1 MKKNKRFAILT
12 SFVVCLIIVM
22 CILIVILKMEQTKAV
37 EKTASAIELID
48 MQEEIILDGQ
58 TAQTEAGFAAHDI
71 ENTFNKE
78 PIVETQK
85 NDVNNGSADTEGS
98 NQNGMAEIEVQDNP
112 SPDDILDDSE
122 QTISTK
128 SDSPN
133 SVNGHIVAI
142 DAGHQIKG
150 NSEKEPVGPNATEM
164 KAKVSSG
171 TAGVSTGLAEYQL
184 NLTVALALEQ
194 ELIAR
199 GYTVVM
205 IRTVNEVDISNSE
218 RATVANQ
225 SGAEAFVRIHANG
238 SADSSENGMMTIC
251 PTKNNPYTP
260 AIYSESR
267 RLSDCVL
274 NQMITTTSAN
284 SKGVWET
291 DTMSGIN
298 WCTIPV
304 TIVEMGFMSNPAEDE
319 LMSTQDYQN
328 KLVQGM
334 ANGLDDFFGLK

>member
-1 MKKNKRFAILT
+1 
-12 SFVVCLIIVM
+12 
-22 CILIVILKMEQTKAV
+22 MEQTKAV

-58 TAQTEAGFAAHDI
+58 TAQTEAGFAAHDF

-85 NDVNNGSADTEGS
+85 DDNDNGSTETKVS
-98 NQNGMAEIEVQDNP
+98 NQDGVAEIDVQDNP

-128 SDSPN
+128 SDSQN
-133 SVNGHIVAI
+133 SVNDHVVAI